1 MQGRKSEFVMAKLLI
16 ALIRVY
22 QKALSPFFPP
32 SCRFYPSCSEYAV
45 QALRAYG
52 LWRGLLKGLWR
63 VLRCQPLSRGGVD
76 LPFPGGNRVI
86 GR

>member
-1 MQGRKSEFVMAKLLI
+1 MAKLLI

-22 QKALSPFFPP
+22 QKALSPFFPA
-32 SCRFYPSCSEYAV
+32 SCRFYPSCSEYVV
-45 QALRAYG
+45 QALRVYG
-52 LWRGLLKGLWR
+52 VWRGLLKGAWR

-76 LPFPGGNRVI
+76 LPIPSGNRVI

>member
-1 MQGRKSEFVMAKLLI
+1 MAKLLI

-32 SCRFYPSCSEYAV
+32 SCRFYPSCSEYVV
-45 QALRAYG
+45 QALREYG
-52 LWRGLLKGLWR
+52 LLRGLLKGAWR

-76 LPFPGGNRVI
+76 LPIRGGNRVI